1 MQKVNSSRVF
11 SQSFKFLA
19 REKYL
24 LKEDTR
30 TRNFVDTSSK
40 HTHINI
46 GILSQLGVVTVGPRD
61 VVLQSEGLGVL
72 LPPGGHGHDPVLVP
86 GQHAHH
92 GVGEVVGD
100 EAGAGDAPAE
110 GGGARHQ
117 VS

>member
-1 MQKVNSSRVF
+1 MFFHSLLNFWPGK
-11 SQSFKFLA
+11 
-19 REKYL
+19 KYL
-24 LKEDTR
+24 LKVQEQGACKR
-30 TRNFVDTSSK
+30 
-40 HTHINI
+40 THINI

-61 VVLQSEGLGVL
+61 VVLQSEGVGVL
-72 LPPGGHGHDPVLVP
+72 LPPGGNGHDPVLVL